1 MPRKLLR
8 HTCVAVVMSFGF
20 ASSAASIRLTQL
32 AFRASKSMPECQQA
46 VRFCLSQSSPPGG
59 VIRLQIAASEVIEGF
74 RVSMSGDDI
83 VQEIRF
89 GLVALNRLVSC
100 LAACAGDQVQHCR

>member
-1 MPRKLLR
+1 
-8 HTCVAVVMSFGF
+8 
-20 ASSAASIRLTQL
+20 
-32 AFRASKSMPECQQA
+32 MPECQQA
-46 VRFCLSQSSPPGG
+46 VRFCLSQSSL
-59 VIRLQIAASEVIEGF
+59 RRCHQIAVSKVIEGF
-74 RVSMSGDDI
+74 RVSMSGGDI